1 VQGLSNVDGNW
12 GDGGLNHRTS
22 RGGYGRETGIIDL
35 GHEPPLSVDGSEAAV
50 IDRRRVSVQW
60 FSGTILTGL
69 CGAALIGGAVF
80 ASLDGE
86 MTFAKV
92 PERVEGAL
100 RGAFGANDHSA
111 SLHKSD
117 RLPPPGESTAARSV
131 VRVST
136 VTRVG
141 NHDVMRVR
149 PFIRI
154 SGNLSMTT
162 SELSAKIPPFNAQRM
177 LSDVGAPSPAA
188 ADDSNNAD
196 AAEPDAEV
204 SFVTKDLAP
213 ILPKA
218 KLAAVIALD
227 EVLMRVRDASNWRGN
242 NGGVRYTA
250 LANATA
256 DASGSQPDFK
266 MAYAAEGTAA
276 DPYAGFE
283 TRVVPENVTLLPK
296 TKEQTTGGNPSGERV
311 HMVKKGDTVT
321 SILREQGATPEEAKS
336 IATTLGA
343 RGRDGGLKEGEK
355 VRILMAPAGPGAG
368 QRLQPYRVIVANDSA
383 VEAVAALSDLGK
395 YVAVDVQS
403 MNTVTETAE
412 ASDDDDDDGTG
423 VRLYQSI
430 YETAL
435 RNKVPAAVIEDMV
448 RIYSYDVDFQRK
460 VQPGDSFDVF
470 FAGEDE
476 GASITEKTEVLFAS
490 LTVGGE
496 TKRYYRFQTPDDAV
510 VDYYDET
517 GKSAKKFLVRKPV
530 NNAIMRSG
538 FGSRRH
544 PILGYVKMH
553 TGVDWATAYGTPIFA
568 SGNGVVEVAGWEG
581 GYGKYVKLKHNN
593 GYETAYGHMSA
604 FAKGLEVGKR
614 VRQGQVIGFVG
625 STGQSTGAHVH
636 YEILVNGRF
645 VDPMRIKLPRGRS
658 LDGPL
663 MANFEK
669 ERDRLDA
676 MMNNRGGGPARV
688 SDAAGMTGVRQTSNR

>member
-1 VQGLSNVDGNW
+1 LSQ
-12 GDGGLNHRTS
+12 RTS

-100 RGAFGANDHSA
+100 RGAFGANDKTA

-117 RLPPPGESTAARSV
+117 RLPPPNESSAARNV

-136 VTRVG
+136 VTRAG
-141 NHDVMRVR
+141 NRDVMRVR
-149 PFIRI
+149 PYIRI
-154 SGNLSMTT
+154 AGNLSMTT
-162 SELSAKIPPFNAQRM
+162 SDLSAKIPPFNAQRM
-177 LSDVGAPSPAA
+177 LTDVGTAAPAA
-188 ADDSNNAD
+188 SDDLDNAG
-196 AAEPDAEV
+196 AVEPDAEV

-218 KLAAVIALD
+218 KLAAVVALD

-242 NGGVRYTA
+242 SGVRYA
-250 LANATA
+250 SLANAAA
-256 DASGSQPDFK
+256 DASGAQSDLK
-266 MAYAAEGTAA
+266 LAYASEGTAA

-296 TKEQTTGGNPSGERV
+296 TKDQATGGNSSGERV
-311 HMVKKGDTVT
+311 HPVKKGDTVT
-321 SILREQGATPEEAKS
+321 SILRDQGATPEEAKS
-336 IATTLGA
+336 IAAMLGA
-343 RGRDGGLKEGEK
+343 RGRDGGLKEGQK
-355 VRILMAPAGPGAG
+355 LRILMAPAGPG
-368 QRLQPYRVIVANDSA
+368 QRLQPFRVIVANDST

-403 MNTVTETAE
+403 LNTVAETADN
-412 ASDDDDDDGTG
+412 SDDEDDDGSG

-435 RNKVPAAVIEDMV
+435 RNKVPPAIIEDMV

-470 FAGEDE
+470 YAGDDE
-476 GASITEKTEVLFAS
+476 GSAITEKNEVLCAS
-490 LTVGGE
+490 LTFGGE
-496 TKRYYRFQTPDDAV
+496 TKKYYRFQTPDDAV

-538 FGSRRH
+538 FGGRRH

-553 TGVDWATAYGTPIFA
+553 TGVDWATPYGTPIFA
-568 SGNGVVEVAGWEG
+568 SGNGIVEKVGREG
-581 GYGKYVKLKHNN
+581 GYGKYVRLKHNN
-593 GYETAYGHMSA
+593 GYETAYGHLSA
-604 FAKGLEVGKR
+604 FAKGLEPGKR

-625 STGQSTGAHVH
+625 STGQSTGPHVH

-663 MANFEK
+663 IASFEK
-669 ERDRLDA
+669 ERDRLDG
-676 MMNNRGGGPARV
+676 MMNNRGGAARV
-688 SDAAGMTGVRQTSNR
+688 SDAAGTGGVRQISNR

>member
-1 VQGLSNVDGNW
+1 
-12 GDGGLNHRTS
+12 
-22 RGGYGRETGIIDL
+22 
-35 GHEPPLSVDGSEAAV
+35 
-50 IDRRRVSVQW
+50 
-60 FSGTILTGL
+60 
-69 CGAALIGGAVF
+69 
-80 ASLDGE
+80 
-86 MTFAKV
+86 
-92 PERVEGAL
+92 
-100 RGAFGANDHSA
+100 
-111 SLHKSD
+111 
-117 RLPPPGESTAARSV
+117 
-131 VRVST
+131 
-136 VTRVG
+136 
-141 NHDVMRVR
+141 
-149 PFIRI
+149 
-154 SGNLSMTT
+154 
-162 SELSAKIPPFNAQRM
+162 
-177 LSDVGAPSPAA
+177 
-188 ADDSNNAD
+188 
-196 AAEPDAEV
+196 V

-218 KLAAVIALD
+218 KLAAVVALD
-227 EVLMRVRDASNWRGN
+227 EVLLRVRDASNWRGSS
-242 NGGVRYTA
+242 GVRYTA
-250 LANATA
+250 LANAAA
-256 DASGSQPDFK
+256 DATGAQSDMK
-266 MAYAAEGTAA
+266 LAYAAEGTAA

-296 TKEQTTGGNPSGERV
+296 TKEQATGGNPSNERV
-311 HMVKKGDTVT
+311 HVVKKGDTVT
-321 SILREQGATPEEAKS
+321 SILRDQGATPEEAKS
-336 IATTLGA
+336 IAATLGA

-355 VRILMAPAGPGAG
+355 LRILMAPSGPGPS

-383 VEAVAALSDLGK
+383 IEAVAALSDLGK

-403 MNTVTETAE
+403 MNTATETADN
-412 ASDDDDDDGTG
+412 SDDDDDDGTG

-435 RNKVPAAVIEDMV
+435 RNKVPPAVIEDMV

-476 GASITEKTEVLFAS
+476 GATITEKTEVLFAS

-496 TKRYYRFQTPDDAV
+496 TKKYYRFQTPDDSV

-663 MANFEK
+663 MASFEK

-676 MMNNRGGGPARV
+676 MMNNRGGVARL
-688 SDAAGMTGVRQTSNR
+688 SDAADTAGVRQISNR